1 MKPRRERE
9 HNLLVESPQ
18 LELRSARQAKRL
30 APPAPI
36 KLVALF
42 ALSLFLTA
50 PASADDLIAQWL
62 QQNEASG
69 QTEEVRADLNAIT
82 DEQWKEMFTIGRE
95 QPDAFAHLLVGN
107 GRSRPQV
114 DIFFPVGLAIL
125 TAVLALLVGGIKGRS
140 RIRREFKC

>member
-1 MKPRRERE
+1 M
-9 HNLLVESPQ
+9 VELPQ

-107 GRSRPQV
+107 GRSRSQM
-114 DIFFPVGLAIL
+114 DIFLVWLAIL
-125 TAVLALLVGGIKGRS
+125 TAVLALLVGVIKGRS
-140 RIRREFKC
+140 RIRREFKCDIVGPFG